1 MSGIA
6 PKLVH
11 GFERAVLGEK
21 VEANPM
27 TGAASAF
34 PEMPQKRGYFLISKE
49 APDNP
54 PQSNKGGKQAVPKK
68 TRNRKSVTRKGV
80 FEYRGKNYRV
90 NAAKSGLYV
99 ESLRSIIKQF
109 ELASQKWGRV
119 FVLRFDLHQHV
130 YTGNSERVT
139 AFRDR
144 LVTRLKYQYGFKEVG
159 YCWAREMERAKTQHY
174 HFVLFL
180 DGRLIRHSNNII
192 EMVKRAWDDGTGTY
206 TIPTISRPYYF
217 GSGDEITDKVIY
229 RISYL
234 AKARG
239 KGFRNKQAKDVICS
253 RLKP

>member
-6 PKLVH
+6 PKLVR

-21 VEANPM
+21 IEANPIA
-27 TGAASAF
+27 GAASAF
-34 PEMPQKRGYFLISKE
+34 PEMPPKCGFFLISKE
-49 APDNP
+49 APKKP
-54 PQSNKGGKQAVPKK
+54 PQNNKGKKRAAPKK
-68 TRNRKSVTRKGV
+68 TRNRKRVTHKSV
-80 FEYRGKNYRV
+80 FEYRGKSYRV
-90 NAAKSGLYV
+90 NSGKSGLYV
-99 ESLRSIIKQF
+99 ETLRPMIKQF
-109 ELASQKWGRV
+109 EIAAHKWGRV

-130 YTGNSERVT
+130 YTGDNRRIT

-144 LVTRLKYQYGFKEVG
+144 LFKRLKYQYGFKEIG
-159 YCWAREMERAKTQHY
+159 FCWAREMERAKTQHY

-180 DGRLIRHSNNII
+180 DGRLIRHSSNLI
-192 EMVKRAWDDGTGTY
+192 EMVKRAWDDRTGTY

-239 KGFRNKQAKDVICS
+239 KGYRDKQAKDFQCS
-253 RLKP
+253 RMRQ